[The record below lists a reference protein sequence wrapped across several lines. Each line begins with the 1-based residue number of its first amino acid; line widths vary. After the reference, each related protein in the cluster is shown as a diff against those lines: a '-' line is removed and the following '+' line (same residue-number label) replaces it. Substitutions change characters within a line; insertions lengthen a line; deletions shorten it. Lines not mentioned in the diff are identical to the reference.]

1 MIWKKKSKTL
11 NTLAYFLNNVMVFF
25 GEYKKYRKKKPKSWK
40 DKKWRII
47 PLSKYAVC
55 DIKNSDFIKEQ
66 EARVL

>member
-1 MIWKKKSKTL
+1 
-11 NTLAYFLNNVMVFF
+11 MVFF

-40 DKKWRII
+40 DKKGRII